1 MIRTPRL
8 LAVAALTAA
17 SLVLTG
23 CGDGVSQT
31 GAAATVGT
39 ERITTSELDA
49 LVVRSLKDPGAQQ
62 TVGADKPAF
71 QRAALRRLI
80 NHVLV
85 SKAAEREGVTIDG
98 ADIDAT
104 FDKFAAQTGGPDG
117 LKAEA
122 QKQGIAEADL
132 RAELADVALRDALGD
147 KLTESL
153 EVPDAPLMQAY
164 QENIAMYDQVRSS
177 HIVVASQKQ
186 AKQVLAA
193 VKADPTRFA
202 ALAKQLSI
210 DMASKDIG
218 GDLGLQG
225 RGALEK
231 SFESAIFDNPPGS
244 LVIAKTQLGFHVIK
258 VVERRTTTFAEA
270 RAELRRTLLGQ
281 QRQTA
286 VEAAL
291 ARTAKD
297 LGVEVNPRFGT
308 WDAKQQQVVPAE
320 DTGVTAPSP
329 RPGDVAEE
337 TAPPVTP

>member
-8 LAVAALTAA
+8 LAVAALAGTA
-17 SLVLTG
+17 LMLTS
-23 CGDGVSQT
+23 CGSGPSQT
-31 GAAATVGT
+31 GAAATVGDQ
-39 ERITTSELDA
+39 RVTTSELDA

-80 NHVLV
+80 SHLIVV
-85 SKAAEREGVTIDG
+85 KAAEREGVTIDG

-104 FDKFAAQTGGPDG
+104 FDRFAAQAGGPDG
-117 LKAEA
+117 LTAEA

-132 RAELADVALRDALGD
+132 REALADVALRDALAD

-153 EVPDAPLMQAY
+153 AVPDATLRQAY
-164 QENIAMYDQVRSS
+164 KENIGQYDQVRSS
-177 HIVVASQKQ
+177 HILVASQKQ

-202 ALAKQLSI
+202 ALAKRLST
-210 DMASKDIG
+210 DMASKDLG

-231 SFESAIFDNPPGS
+231 PFEKAIFDNKPGS
-244 LVIAKTQLGFHVIK
+244 LVIAKTQFGFHVIK
-258 VVERRTTTFAEA
+258 VVERKTTSFGEA
-270 RAELRRTLLGQ
+270 RPELRRTLLAQ

-308 WDAKQQQVVPAE
+308 WDETQQQVVPAE
-320 DTGVTAPSP
+320 DLGVVVPSP

-337 TAPPVTP
+337 TAPPVAP